1 MYGLITIVLFNM
13 LLMLRHVLGGCPSC
27 VSSMNLNQQLSVL
40 FLRRAF
46 VCLYLHR
53 LIVRGFC
60 VNKIKKTSGFTGKT
74 TSRQQI
80 NFE

>member
-46 VCLYLHR
+46 VCLYPQ
-53 LIVRGFC
+53 
-60 VNKIKKTSGFTGKT
+60 VNSKRILCQQNKKKLRIY
-74 TSRQQI
+74 RQNNLQAADQ
-80 NFE
+80 F